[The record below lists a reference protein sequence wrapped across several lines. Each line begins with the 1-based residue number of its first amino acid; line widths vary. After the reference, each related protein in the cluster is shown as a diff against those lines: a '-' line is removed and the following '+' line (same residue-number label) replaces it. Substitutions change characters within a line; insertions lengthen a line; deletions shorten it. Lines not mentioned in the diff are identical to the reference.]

1 MPFPLPSMLGSI
13 DAVRPVFL
21 IIMGLSLMIFT
32 WRLAGAAADWPARLM
47 VAGSLLLGFGYGLL
61 LPMYEA
67 GVIPRIGG
75 TLQSSGSSALG
86 WQVVKLFV
94 MNGGWLTFGIGI
106 AMHAKILPYPAARKE
121 IVRAAPPETEPAPAT
136 HESVA

>member
-1 MPFPLPSMLGSI
+1 MLGSI

-32 WRLAGAAADWPARLM
+32 WRLAGGAADWPARLM
-47 VAGSLLLGFGYGLL
+47 VAGSLLLGFGYALL

-67 GVIPRIGG
+67 GLVPRIGG
-75 TLQSSGSSALG
+75 TLQGSGSTALG

-94 MNGGWLTFGIGI
+94 MNGGWLTFGVGM
-106 AMHAKILPYPAARKE
+106 AMHAKLLPYPVTRKGIVPAALPQ
-121 IVRAAPPETEPAPAT
+121 IQPAPAS